1 MQSIE
6 RIDQSLV
13 TVDPVGDR
21 TRRGATYNVLV
32 FPGGTEIGL
41 EIQRSLR
48 DCKEVRLFSAGA
60 AVSNHAPYVYA
71 DHAIVPSIDDPAW
84 VDALNQ
90 VIRERGIDYIY
101 PAYA

>member
-21 TRRGATYNVLV
+21 TRPGAMYNVLV

-48 DCKEVRLFSAGA
+48 DCKEIRLYSAGSP
-60 AVSNHAPYVYA
+60 VSNHAPFVYA
-71 DHAIVPSIDDPAW
+71 THEVVPSIDDPVW
-84 VDALNQ
+84 IDRLNQ
-90 VIRERGIDYIY
+90 VIRDHAIDYV
-101 PAYA
+101 